1 MLTLT
6 WDRDKNLPGENY
18 DGFPLNAQLKSW
30 LHMYSAVIAGS
41 VSTGVVILALLVFI
55 AVSLCVFLISKRN
68 RKYKKTGHEV
78 ERVYPDA
85 VEDDEHDVETDRVKR
100 TPVHTSDEQERL
112 LRQCTTVLRD
122 AKK

>member
-1 MLTLT
+1 
-6 WDRDKNLPGENY
+6 
-18 DGFPLNAQLKSW
+18 
-30 LHMYSAVIAGS
+30 MYSAVIAGS

-85 VEDDEHDVETDRVKR
+85 VETDRVKR

-112 LRQCTTVLRD
+112 LRQRTTVLRD